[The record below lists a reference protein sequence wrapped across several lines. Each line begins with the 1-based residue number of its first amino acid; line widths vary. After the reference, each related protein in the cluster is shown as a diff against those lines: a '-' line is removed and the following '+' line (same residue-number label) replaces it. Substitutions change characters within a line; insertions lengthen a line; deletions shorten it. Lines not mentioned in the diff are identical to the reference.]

1 MVKQLS
7 NTFTVTACDA
17 EFIKNGEYY
26 DINEGIDVR
35 LTATFPTFAECLQF
49 ISDNKTEDDA
59 PDFVDTF
66 YQCRKS
72 WTEQNAAFTHWEIV
86 DNSIDPELTY
96 DDC

>member
-1 MVKQLS
+1 
-7 NTFTVTACDA
+7 
-17 EFIKNGEYY
+17 
-26 DINEGIDVR
+26 
-35 LTATFPTFAECLQF
+35 LQF